1 MRFARAFLF
10 ALVPLAMLGCLSE
23 GNRVKW
29 LNPFPLLGGGQDPE
43 SGLIQYVV
51 IERQAGTEDINR
63 RAWDNVDEQV
73 LPFETRAVLEEAGL
87 RVGTAGESAP
97 GALRKLIDDPRTSWG
112 HRARTFGLDRPATL
126 LMTGNLPRAEFS
138 LPAANSTKTAFE
150 HDRVVLGFEMT
161 VRDGPDGKV
170 LVKLVPRA
178 RYHDPSQLLP
188 ADAAERGLATEV
200 FPAAGFEIALMPNEY
215 LVVGT
220 DDYWEGTFGNQ
231 AFTGEKEDRRVQRLL
246 VLRATRNRAG
256 KVSPIL
262 LSGADDQAVA
272 PPIASQASTVR
283 SSRP

>member
-1 MRFARAFLF
+1 MRFARAFF
-10 ALVPLAMLGCLSE
+10 IALLPLAAVGCLTD
-23 GNRVKW
+23 GTRAKW

-43 SGLIQYVV
+43 SALVQYVV
-51 IERQAGTEDINR
+51 IERPAGTEDINR

-73 LPFETRAVLEEAGL
+73 LPFETRSVLEEAGL
-87 RVGTAGESAP
+87 RVGTTGESAP
-97 GALRKLIDDPRTSWG
+97 GVLRKLIDDPRTTAG
-112 HRARTFGLDRPATL
+112 HRARTFGLDRPAAL
-126 LMTGNLPRAEFS
+126 VLSGNMHRSEFS
-138 LPAANSTKTAFE
+138 IPAANGTKSEFG
-150 HDRVVLGFEMT
+150 RNQVVLGFEMT
-161 VRDGPDGKV
+161 VRDGPEGKV

-188 ADAAERGLATEV
+188 ADAADRGLATEI

-231 AFTGEKEDRRVQRLL
+231 AFAGEKEARPVQRLL

-256 KVSPIL
+256 KDSPVL

-272 PPIASQASTVR
+272 PPIASQAGTVR
-283 SSRP
+283 GARP

>member
-1 MRFARAFLF
+1 MRFARVLLL
-10 ALVPLAMLGCLSE
+10 ALLPLATVGCLSE
-23 GNRVKW
+23 GSRAKW
-29 LNPFPLLGGGQDPE
+29 YNPFPLLGGGHDPE
-43 SGLIQYVV
+43 SALVQYVV
-51 IERQAGTEDINR
+51 IERPAGTEEINR
-63 RAWDNVDEQV
+63 RAWDRVDEQV
-73 LPFETRAVLEEAGL
+73 LPFETRAILEESGL
-87 RVGTAGESAP
+87 RVGTTGESAP
-97 GALRKLIDDPRTSWG
+97 GSLRKLIDDPRTSWG

-126 LMTGNLPRAEFS
+126 LLTGNLPRADFS
-138 LPAANSTKTAFE
+138 LRAADGKKSVFE
-150 HDRVVLGFEMT
+150 RDRVVLGFEMT
-161 VRDGPDGKV
+161 VRDGSDGKV

-188 ADAAERGLATEV
+188 ADAADRGLATEV